1 MSGCLVALVIT
12 ITQVSQS
19 ETSIRLAIY
28 QMTDTFLHEFL
39 KLVVLDDAGN
49 IFLQAQSRSI
59 DNYIQLQL
67 SGNKGEC
74 FSVQVSLAEVL
85 LTENFVV

>member
-1 MSGCLVALVIT
+1 
-12 ITQVSQS
+12 
-19 ETSIRLAIY
+19 
-28 QMTDTFLHEFL
+28 MTDTFLPEFL
-39 KLVVLDDAGN
+39 KLVVLDDAEN
-49 IFLQAQSRSI
+49 IFLQAQARSI

-67 SGNKGEC
+67 SGNTGEN

>member
-59 DNYIQLQL
+59 DNYMALDQPDLVV
-67 SGNKGEC
+67 KK
-74 FSVQVSLAEVL
+74 VSE
-85 LTENFVV
+85 

>member
-67 SGNKGEC
+67 SGNKGE
-74 FSVQVSLAEVL
+74 
-85 LTENFVV
+85 